1 MSEIDWKKV
10 WDDAIKN
17 KGTNR
22 IKSKIID
29 NSKKS
34 IALSC
39 PTQFSLNGKFEINIT
54 PTFNDDSITLSMLT
68 FNDNFTVDDLDLKNV
83 NLDKL
88 NALADPIADY
98 EQNNKLSSTYD
109 IKSDG
114 IDTHDEAVKVLLDYL
129 YNIAQEN
136 SDMFDDKLDELTA
149 SIEANK
155 KNGTDKENTEN
166 ESYQAKLESFKMN
179 RKIIM
184 TTVSSM
190 LSKYNWKPLKNESL
204 DDSVTSFYDA
214 NKNLAAV
221 VSIVDNFLV
230 VDLAKNITA
239 KISMLQSDEEIEDEL
254 SDDIDAAQDILADR
268 ELDAM
273 KAAVA
278 SNNDQIDDD
287 VELNDYAESL
297 KRRITKLENLYIRR
311 HLHLL

>member
-1 MSEIDWKKV
+1 MAEIDWEQA

-17 KGTNR
+17 KGANR
-22 IKSKIID
+22 IKAKIID
-29 NSKKS
+29 NNKKS

-149 SIEANK
+149 SMEAN
-155 KNGTDKENTEN
+155 KENTEN

-179 RKIIM
+179 RKTIM
-184 TTVSSM
+184 KSVSSM

-239 KISMLQSDEEIEDEL
+239 KISMLKSDEEIEDEL

-278 SNNDQIDDD
+278 SNNEQIDDD
-287 VELNDYAESL
+287 AELNDYAESL

>member
-1 MSEIDWKKV
+1 MAEIDWELA

-17 KGTNR
+17 KGANR
-22 IKSKIID
+22 IKAKIID
-29 NSKKS
+29 NNKKS

-149 SIEANK
+149 SMEAN
-155 KNGTDKENTEN
+155 KENTEN

-179 RKIIM
+179 RKTIM
-184 TTVSSM
+184 KSVSSM

-239 KISMLQSDEEIEDEL
+239 KISMLKSDEEIEDEL

-278 SNNDQIDDD
+278 SNNEQIDDD
-287 VELNDYAESL
+287 AELNDYAESL

>member
-1 MSEIDWKKV
+1 MAEINWEQA

-22 IKSKIID
+22 IKAKILD
-29 NSKKS
+29 DSKKS

-68 FNDNFTVDDLDLKNV
+68 FNDNFTVDDLDLRNV
-83 NLDKL
+83 NFDKL

-98 EQNNKLSSTYD
+98 EKNNKLSSTYD
-109 IKSDG
+109 IKSDD

-149 SIEANK
+149 SIEA
-155 KNGTDKENTEN
+155 DKENTEN

-184 TTVSSM
+184 KSVSSM

-239 KISMLQSDEEIEDEL
+239 KISMLKSDEEIEDEL

-278 SNNDQIDDD
+278 SSNEQIDDD
-287 VELNDYAESL
+287 AELNDYAESL

>member
-1 MSEIDWKKV
+1 MAEIDWEQA

-22 IKSKIID
+22 IKAKIID

-68 FNDNFTVDDLDLKNV
+68 FNDNFTVDDLDLRNV

-98 EQNNKLSSTYD
+98 EKNNKLSSTYD

-136 SDMFDDKLDELTA
+136 GDMFDDKLDELTA
-149 SIEANK
+149 SIEA
-155 KNGTDKENTEN
+155 DKENTEN

-239 KISMLQSDEEIEDEL
+239 KISMLKSDEEIEDEL

-278 SNNDQIDDD
+278 SSNEQIDDD
-287 VELNDYAESL
+287 VELNDYVESL

-311 HLHLL
+311 HLHLH